1 MGDAI
6 EVYAL
11 NQIGPT
17 RIWRVLIQYV
27 LAIVLEGE
35 HARCARVLPREN
47 SRFIFSAILGLER
60 ADIFWF
66 SKKKSKISLI
76 HSLRVMMTI
85 WKPPLSS
92 LLAMCSTTRQTSIT

>member
-1 MGDAI
+1 MGDAS

-11 NQIGPT
+11 NQIGAT

-47 SRFIFSAILGLER
+47 P
-60 ADIFWF
+60 
-66 SKKKSKISLI
+66 SL
-76 HSLRVMMTI
+76 SFR
-85 WKPPLSS
+85 LS
-92 LLAMCSTTRQTSIT
+92 